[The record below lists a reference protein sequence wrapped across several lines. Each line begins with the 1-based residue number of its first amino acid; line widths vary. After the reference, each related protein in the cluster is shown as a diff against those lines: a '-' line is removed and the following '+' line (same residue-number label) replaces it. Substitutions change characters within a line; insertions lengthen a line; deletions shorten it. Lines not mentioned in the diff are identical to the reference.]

1 MKGKKG
7 ICLILCLLLLTGLA
21 PLRAAAVC
29 GEQVDG
35 VWASIALTGGAN
47 KVLFSADGEIENQIL
62 YPGEQTASQYI
73 LPPGAVYDAA
83 SNTLNLTD
91 FDEPTANLVLT
102 MMGGDFKI
110 RLAGSSRLASICSDS
125 KGRGGSITFCGDGAL
140 DIVGS
145 DTAIL
150 VRAGGAPDF
159 VRIEPQPRI
168 TLSSSGSAIRVYDT
182 ALADGAIV
190 FDTSDP
196 QLTAYDAHR
205 EIGVVTTTEGDEL
218 EARTLPGSGSLYG
231 QKDDIDFETEQIVSS
246 VYLLGEKTADGLY
259 PVIEEVEHGVTD
271 TSAYLPAYTPH
282 DWILVETNSGATASQ
297 ARFARFTI
305 SVETPAEGGLLS
317 VSQTEAAR
325 GGSVEVRAVPREGYK
340 LVSLMVNG
348 EPVSAA
354 NGVYVI
360 GGITADQTVVAVFA
374 AATPESIRLTPP
386 ENTSFLVPA
395 DGAEPFVSEPF
406 AAAVTD
412 GAGDPVGAAVRLS
425 VSPETEGVS
434 IDAEGRVTVT
444 NAAKTAAEAAGE
456 EALVCTV
463 TAEVEGT
470 EIPAAQESFR
480 ISLSER
486 RAALVRLTRDG
497 EALGESDS
505 LTIPAAGE
513 TTRQRYG
520 ALVYD
525 QYGALREE
533 TVDWSAGDWPVG
545 VRRDDD
551 TLTVSDN
558 CRDGSTLVVTAKA
571 ASDNAVAASVTVS
584 FVVPEE
590 PPAAPD
596 EPEEP
601 DEPKTPDE
609 PETPDEPKTPSAAQ
623 PGMPTVVTV
632 QTEGPTDVVEK
643 PEAPAAPAAQEE
655 APAAPTAQEEA
666 PAAPTAQEEAPA
678 APAAQEGDPA
688 SEPTRN
694 APSISWPTITL
705 AAEADRVY
713 GITWGALVALG
724 EDGSATLGGSA
735 LEGSFEINKDASAR
749 PNVSDSFKILF
760 SYLDGEEI
768 KTVESAEQTV
778 ALARKAIDAS
788 MVILSPDSMQ
798 YSYGEECRPAVSI
811 RDGARALVP
820 GTDFAVTGY
829 AGNTA
834 IGTGS
839 VTVEG
844 VGNYKDAVT
853 KNFTITPIPASAL
866 TSSVTACRPEDEATT
881 PAIVFK
887 HGEVV
892 LVEGKDYDLSL
903 QYDIPAKTGTAT
915 AAFKGV
921 YSGTRILSFDLPNY
935 LITAGAGGS
944 WSKSSSSA
952 LPFTA
957 NGALGK
963 FTALTVDGKTVP
975 KSYYSTESGSTIV
988 KIKPD
993 YLKGLAAGKHIV
1005 GIAYKDGKALAIF
1018 SVTDVDRRGVPTG
1031 DTNNATAWII
1041 LLAASLIAFGALT
1054 FAFVR
1059 SGKKKKKKKKRTK

>member
-29 GEQVDG
+29 DEQVDG

-62 YPGEQTASQYI
+62 FPGEQTASQYI

-196 QLTAYDAHR
+196 QLTAYDARR
-205 EIGVVTTTEGDEL
+205 EIGVVTTTEGEEL

-231 QKDDIDFETEQIVSS
+231 QKDDKDFETEQIVSS

-305 SVETPAEGGLLS
+305 SAETPAEGGLLS

-340 LVSLMVNG
+340 LVSLTVNG

-360 GGITADQTVVAVFA
+360 GGITADQTVAAVFA

-456 EALVCTV
+456 EALVCMV
-463 TAEVEGT
+463 TAEVVGT

-609 PETPDEPKTPSAAQ
+609 PEAPSAAQ
-623 PGMPTVVTV
+623 EGAPAVVSV
-632 QTEGPTDVVEK
+632 QMEGPTDVVEK
-643 PEAPAAPAAQEE
+643 PKAPAAQEE

-666 PAAPTAQEEAPA
+666 PAAPAAQEEAPA
-678 APAAQEGDPA
+678 APTAQEGDPA

>member
-196 QLTAYDAHR
+196 QLTAYDARR
-205 EIGVVTTTEGDEL
+205 EIGVVTTTEGEEL

-231 QKDDIDFETEQIVSS
+231 QKDDKDFETEQIVSS

-305 SVETPAEGGLLS
+305 SAETPAEGGLLS

-340 LVSLMVNG
+340 LVSLTVNG

-360 GGITADQTVVAVFA
+360 GGITADQTVAAVFA

-571 ASDNAVAASVTVS
+571 ASDNAVSASVTVS

-590 PPAAPD
+590 PPAAPV
-596 EPEEP
+596 
-601 DEPKTPDE
+601 E
-609 PETPDEPKTPSAAQ
+609 PETPDEPEAPSAAQ
-623 PGMPTVVTV
+623 EGAPAVVSV
-632 QTEGPTDVVEK
+632 QMEGPTDVVEK
-643 PEAPAAPAAQEE
+643 PKAPAAQEE

-666 PAAPTAQEEAPA
+666 PAAPAAQEEAPA
-678 APAAQEGDPA
+678 APTAQEGDPA

-768 KTVESAEQTV
+768 KTVESAAQTV

-892 LVEGKDYDLSL
+892 LVESKDYDLSL

>member
-305 SVETPAEGGLLS
+305 SAETPAEGGLLS

-505 LTIPAAGE
+505 LMIPAAGE

-571 ASDNAVAASVTVS
+571 ASDNAVSASVTVS

-590 PPAAPD
+590 PPAAPV

-601 DEPKTPDE
+601 DEP
-609 PETPDEPKTPSAAQ
+609 ETPDKPETPSAAQ

-655 APAAPTAQEEA
+655 APAAPT
-666 PAAPTAQEEAPA
+666 
-678 APAAQEGDPA
+678 AQEGDPA

-788 MVILSPDSMQ
+788 MVMLSPDSMQ
-798 YSYGEECRPAVSI
+798 YSYGEECLPAVSI

>member
-145 DTAIL
+145 DTAIH

-196 QLTAYDAHR
+196 QLTAYDARR
-205 EIGVVTTTEGDEL
+205 EIGVVTTTEGEEL

-231 QKDDIDFETEQIVSS
+231 QKDDKDFETEQIVSS

-340 LVSLMVNG
+340 LVSLTVNG

-360 GGITADQTVVAVFA
+360 GGITADQTVAAVFA

-456 EALVCTV
+456 EALVCMV
-463 TAEVEGT
+463 TAEVVGT

-571 ASDNAVAASVTVS
+571 ASDNAVSASVTVS
-584 FVVPEE
+584 FDEPEA

-609 PETPDEPKTPSAAQ
+609 PEAPSAAQ
-623 PGMPTVVTV
+623 EGAPAVVSV
-632 QTEGPTDVVEK
+632 QMEGPTDVVEK
-643 PEAPAAPAAQEE
+643 PKAPAAQEE

-666 PAAPTAQEEAPA
+666 PAAPAAQEEAPA
-678 APAAQEGDPA
+678 APTAQEGDPA

-892 LVEGKDYDLSL
+892 LVESKDYDLSL

>member
-145 DTAIL
+145 DTAIH

-196 QLTAYDAHR
+196 QLTAYDARR
-205 EIGVVTTTEGDEL
+205 EIGVVTTTEGEEL

-231 QKDDIDFETEQIVSS
+231 QKDDKDFETEQIVSS

-271 TSAYLPAYTPH
+271 TSVYLPAYTPH

-340 LVSLMVNG
+340 LVSLTVNG

-360 GGITADQTVVAVFA
+360 GGITADQTVAAVFA

-571 ASDNAVAASVTVS
+571 ASDNAVSASVTVS
-584 FVVPEE
+584 FDEPEA

-609 PETPDEPKTPSAAQ
+609 PEAPSAAQ
-623 PGMPTVVTV
+623 EGAPAVVSV
-632 QTEGPTDVVEK
+632 QMEGPTDVVEK
-643 PEAPAAPAAQEE
+643 PKAPAAQEE

-666 PAAPTAQEEAPA
+666 PAAPAAQEEAPA
-678 APAAQEGDPA
+678 APTAQEGDPA

-892 LVEGKDYDLSL
+892 LVESKDYDLSL

>member
-196 QLTAYDAHR
+196 QLTAYDARR
-205 EIGVVTTTEGDEL
+205 EIGVVTTTEGEEL

-305 SVETPAEGGLLS
+305 SAETPAEGGLLS

-340 LVSLMVNG
+340 LVSLTVNG

-360 GGITADQTVVAVFA
+360 GGITADQTVAAVFA

-525 QYGALREE
+525 QYGALREA

-571 ASDNAVAASVTVS
+571 ASDNAVSASVTVS
-584 FVVPEE
+584 FDEPEA

-609 PETPDEPKTPSAAQ
+609 PEAPSAAQ
-623 PGMPTVVTV
+623 EGAPAVVSV
-632 QTEGPTDVVEK
+632 QMEGPTDVVEK
-643 PEAPAAPAAQEE
+643 PKAPAAQEE

-666 PAAPTAQEEAPA
+666 PAAPAAQEEAPA
-678 APAAQEGDPA
+678 APTAQEGDPA

-798 YSYGEECRPAVSI
+798 YSYGEECLPAVSI

-892 LVEGKDYDLSL
+892 LVESKDYDLSL

>member
-145 DTAIL
+145 DTAIH

-196 QLTAYDAHR
+196 QLTAYDARR
-205 EIGVVTTTEGDEL
+205 EIGVVTTTEGEEL

-231 QKDDIDFETEQIVSS
+231 QKDDKDFETEQIVSS

-305 SVETPAEGGLLS
+305 SAETPAEGGLLS

-340 LVSLMVNG
+340 LVSLTVNG

-360 GGITADQTVVAVFA
+360 GGITADQTVAAVFA

-463 TAEVEGT
+463 TAEVVGT

-571 ASDNAVAASVTVS
+571 ASDNAVSASVTVS
-584 FVVPEE
+584 FDEPEA

-609 PETPDEPKTPSAAQ
+609 PEAPSAAQ
-623 PGMPTVVTV
+623 EGAPAVVSV
-632 QTEGPTDVVEK
+632 QMEGPTDVVEK
-643 PEAPAAPAAQEE
+643 PEAPAAQEEAPAAPTAHEEAPAAPAAQEE
-655 APAAPTAQEEA
+655 APAAPT
-666 PAAPTAQEEAPA
+666 
-678 APAAQEGDPA
+678 AQEGDPA

>member
-196 QLTAYDAHR
+196 QLTAYDARR
-205 EIGVVTTTEGDEL
+205 EIGVVTTTEGEEL

-305 SVETPAEGGLLS
+305 SAETPAEGGLLS

-340 LVSLMVNG
+340 LVSLTVNG

-360 GGITADQTVVAVFA
+360 GGITADQTVAAVFA

-470 EIPAAQESFR
+470 EIPAAQESFQ

-571 ASDNAVAASVTVS
+571 ASDNAVSASVTVS
-584 FVVPEE
+584 FDEPEA

-609 PETPDEPKTPSAAQ
+609 PEAPSAAQ
-623 PGMPTVVTV
+623 EGAPAVVSV
-632 QTEGPTDVVEK
+632 QMEGPTDVVEK
-643 PEAPAAPAAQEE
+643 PKAPAAQEE

-666 PAAPTAQEEAPA
+666 PAAPAAQEEAPA
-678 APAAQEGDPA
+678 APTAQEGDPA

-798 YSYGEECRPAVSI
+798 YSYGEECLPAVSI

>member
-145 DTAIL
+145 DTAIH

-196 QLTAYDAHR
+196 QLTAYDARR
-205 EIGVVTTTEGDEL
+205 EIGVVTTTEGEEL

-259 PVIEEVEHGVTD
+259 PVIGEVEHGVTD

-305 SVETPAEGGLLS
+305 SAETPAEGGLLS

-340 LVSLMVNG
+340 LVSLTVNG

-360 GGITADQTVVAVFA
+360 GGITADQTVAAVFA

-456 EALVCTV
+456 EALVCMV
-463 TAEVEGT
+463 TAEVVGT

-571 ASDNAVAASVTVS
+571 ASDNAVSASVTVS
-584 FVVPEE
+584 FDEPEA

-609 PETPDEPKTPSAAQ
+609 PEAPSAAQ
-623 PGMPTVVTV
+623 EGAPAVVSV
-632 QTEGPTDVVEK
+632 QMEGPTDVVEK
-643 PEAPAAPAAQEE
+643 PEAPAAQEEAPAAPTAHEEAPAAPAAQEE
-655 APAAPTAQEEA
+655 APAAPT
-666 PAAPTAQEEAPA
+666 
-678 APAAQEGDPA
+678 AQEGDPA

>member
-145 DTAIL
+145 DTAIH

-196 QLTAYDAHR
+196 QLTAYDARR

-231 QKDDIDFETEQIVSS
+231 QKDDKDFETEQIVSS

-305 SVETPAEGGLLS
+305 SAETPAEGGLLS

-340 LVSLMVNG
+340 LVSLTVNG

-360 GGITADQTVVAVFA
+360 GGITADQTVAAVFA

-456 EALVCTV
+456 EALVCMV
-463 TAEVEGT
+463 TAEVVGT

-571 ASDNAVAASVTVS
+571 ASDNAVSASVTVS
-584 FVVPEE
+584 FDEPEA

-609 PETPDEPKTPSAAQ
+609 PEAPSAAQ
-623 PGMPTVVTV
+623 EGAPAVVSV
-632 QTEGPTDVVEK
+632 QMEGPTDVVEK
-643 PEAPAAPAAQEE
+643 PEAPAAQEEAPAAPAAQEE
-655 APAAPTAQEEA
+655 APAAPT
-666 PAAPTAQEEAPA
+666 
-678 APAAQEGDPA
+678 AQEGDPA

-798 YSYGEECRPAVSI
+798 YSYGEECLPAVSI

>member
-47 KVLFSADGEIENQIL
+47 KVLFSADSEIENQIL

-231 QKDDIDFETEQIVSS
+231 QKDDTDFETEQIVSS

-463 TAEVEGT
+463 TAEVVGT

-497 EALGESDS
+497 EALGESDL

-643 PEAPAAPAAQEE
+643 PKAPAAQEE

-666 PAAPTAQEEAPA
+666 PAAPAAQEEAPA
-678 APAAQEGDPA
+678 APTAQEGDPA

-892 LVEGKDYDLSL
+892 LVESKDYDLSL

>member
-205 EIGVVTTTEGDEL
+205 EIGVVTTTEGEEL

-231 QKDDIDFETEQIVSS
+231 QKDDKDFETEQIVSS

-305 SVETPAEGGLLS
+305 SAETPAEGGLLS

-340 LVSLMVNG
+340 LVSLTVNG

-360 GGITADQTVVAVFA
+360 GGITADQTVAAVFA

-571 ASDNAVAASVTVS
+571 ASDNAVSASVTVS
-584 FVVPEE
+584 FDEPEA

-609 PETPDEPKTPSAAQ
+609 PEAPSAAQ
-623 PGMPTVVTV
+623 EGAPAVVSV
-632 QTEGPTDVVEK
+632 QMEGPTDVVEK
-643 PEAPAAPAAQEE
+643 PKAPAAQEE

-666 PAAPTAQEEAPA
+666 PAAPAAQEEAPA
-678 APAAQEGDPA
+678 APTAQEGDPA

-820 GTDFAVTGY
+820 DTDFVVTGY

-892 LVEGKDYDLSL
+892 LVESKDYDLSL

>member
-196 QLTAYDAHR
+196 QLTAYDARR

-305 SVETPAEGGLLS
+305 SAETPAEGGLLS

-340 LVSLMVNG
+340 LVSLTVNG

-360 GGITADQTVVAVFA
+360 GGITADQTVAAVFA

-456 EALVCTV
+456 EALVCMV
-463 TAEVEGT
+463 TAEVVGT

-571 ASDNAVAASVTVS
+571 ASDNAVSASVTVS
-584 FVVPEE
+584 FDEPEA

-609 PETPDEPKTPSAAQ
+609 PEAPSAAQ
-623 PGMPTVVTV
+623 EGAPAVVSV
-632 QTEGPTDVVEK
+632 QMEGPTDVVEK
-643 PEAPAAPAAQEE
+643 PKAPAAQEE

-666 PAAPTAQEEAPA
+666 PAAPAAQEEAPA
-678 APAAQEGDPA
+678 APTAQEGDPA

-892 LVEGKDYDLSL
+892 LVESKDYDLSL

>member
-29 GEQVDG
+29 DEQVDG

-62 YPGEQTASQYI
+62 FPGEQTASQYI

-196 QLTAYDAHR
+196 QLTAYDARR

-231 QKDDIDFETEQIVSS
+231 QKDDKDFETEQIVSS

-259 PVIEEVEHGVTD
+259 PVIGEVEHGVTD

-305 SVETPAEGGLLS
+305 SAETPAEGGLLS

-340 LVSLMVNG
+340 LVSLTVNG

-360 GGITADQTVVAVFA
+360 GGITADQTVAAVFA

-609 PETPDEPKTPSAAQ
+609 PEAPSAAQ
-623 PGMPTVVTV
+623 EGAPAVVSV
-632 QTEGPTDVVEK
+632 QMEGPTDVVEK
-643 PEAPAAPAAQEE
+643 PKAPAAQEE

-666 PAAPTAQEEAPA
+666 PAAPAAQEEAPA
-678 APAAQEGDPA
+678 APTAQEGDPA

-798 YSYGEECRPAVSI
+798 YSYGEECLPAVSI

>member
-145 DTAIL
+145 DTAIH

-196 QLTAYDAHR
+196 QLTAYDARR
-205 EIGVVTTTEGDEL
+205 EIGVVTTTEGEEL

-259 PVIEEVEHGVTD
+259 PVIGEVEHGVTD

-305 SVETPAEGGLLS
+305 SAETPAEGGLLS

-340 LVSLMVNG
+340 LVSLTVNG

-360 GGITADQTVVAVFA
+360 GGITADQTVAAVFA

-463 TAEVEGT
+463 TAEVVGT

-571 ASDNAVAASVTVS
+571 ASDNAVSASVTVS
-584 FVVPEE
+584 FDEPEA

-609 PETPDEPKTPSAAQ
+609 PEAPSAAQ
-623 PGMPTVVTV
+623 EGAPAVVSV
-632 QTEGPTDVVEK
+632 QMEGPTDVVEK
-643 PEAPAAPAAQEE
+643 PEAPAAQEEAPAAPTAHEEAPAAPAAQEE
-655 APAAPTAQEEA
+655 APAAPT
-666 PAAPTAQEEAPA
+666 
-678 APAAQEGDPA
+678 AQEGDPA

>member
-196 QLTAYDAHR
+196 QLTAYDARR
-205 EIGVVTTTEGDEL
+205 EIGVVTTTEGEEL

-231 QKDDIDFETEQIVSS
+231 QKDDKDFETEQIVSS

-305 SVETPAEGGLLS
+305 SAETPAEGGLLS

-340 LVSLMVNG
+340 LVSLTVNG

-360 GGITADQTVVAVFA
+360 GGITADQTVAAVFA

-456 EALVCTV
+456 EALVCMV
-463 TAEVEGT
+463 TAEVVGT

-609 PETPDEPKTPSAAQ
+609 PEAPSAAQ
-623 PGMPTVVTV
+623 EGAPAVVSV
-632 QTEGPTDVVEK
+632 QMEGPTDVVEK
-643 PEAPAAPAAQEE
+643 PKAPAAQEE

-666 PAAPTAQEEAPA
+666 PAAPAAQEEAPA
-678 APAAQEGDPA
+678 APTAQEGDPA

>member
-145 DTAIL
+145 DTAIH
-150 VRAGGAPDF
+150 VRAGVAPDF

-196 QLTAYDAHR
+196 QLTAYDARR

-231 QKDDIDFETEQIVSS
+231 QKDDKDFETEQIVSS

-305 SVETPAEGGLLS
+305 SAETPAEGGLLS

-340 LVSLMVNG
+340 LVSLTVNG

-360 GGITADQTVVAVFA
+360 GGITADQTVAAVFA

-609 PETPDEPKTPSAAQ
+609 PEAPSTAQ
-623 PGMPTVVTV
+623 
-632 QTEGPTDVVEK
+632 E
-643 PEAPAAPAAQEE
+643 EAPAAPAAQEE
-655 APAAPTAQEEA
+655 APAAPT
-666 PAAPTAQEEAPA
+666 
-678 APAAQEGDPA
+678 AQEGDPA

-892 LVEGKDYDLSL
+892 LVESKDYDLSL